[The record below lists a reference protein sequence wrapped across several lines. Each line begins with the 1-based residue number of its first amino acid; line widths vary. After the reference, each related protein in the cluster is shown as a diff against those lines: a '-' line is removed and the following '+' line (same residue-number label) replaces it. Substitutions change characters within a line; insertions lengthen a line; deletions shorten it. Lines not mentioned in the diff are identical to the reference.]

1 MAIRKRIWIYNDALP
16 TFNQSFL
23 TSNASNLSTFSLSND
38 YISSSSVLTGT
49 GNLYNYADMTSVTDY
64 VIQAGDYL
72 EYDVYWVGTG
82 NIQMSMDLH
91 ASDMTNLRDALGV
104 TDQNGLSPHPST
116 DLSSRA
122 YQKWYHRA
130 IPITTFTGG
139 SSIGKTIA
147 YFNLVAEFD
156 TAGTQVAYYKNIAI
170 TDGKGPAV
178 YNTRNFIDFTGSTN
192 GY

>member
-23 TSNASNLSTFSLSND
+23 TSNASNISTFSLSND
-38 YISSSSVLTGT
+38 YISSSSFLTGGT
-49 GNLYNYADMTSVTDY
+49 NQYNYADMTNVTDY
-64 VIQAGDYL
+64 TIQAGDYL
-72 EYDVYWVGTG
+72 EYAVYWVGTG

-91 ASDMTNLRDALGV
+91 LSDGGSLRDAVGV

-122 YQKWYHRA
+122 YQKWYHRV
-130 IPITTFTGG
+130 IPITTFTNG
-139 SSIGKTIA
+139 SSIGKTLSV
-147 YFNLVAEFD
+147 YNLVAEFD
-156 TAGTQVAYYKNIAI
+156 SAGTQVAYYKNIAI

-178 YNTRNFIDFTGSTN
+178 YNTKNFMNFTGSTN